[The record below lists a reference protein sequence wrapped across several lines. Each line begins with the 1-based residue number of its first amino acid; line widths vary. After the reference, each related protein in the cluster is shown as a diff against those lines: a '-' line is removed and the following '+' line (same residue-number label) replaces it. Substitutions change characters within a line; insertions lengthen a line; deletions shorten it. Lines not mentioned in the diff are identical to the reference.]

1 MSDLPERL
9 VVVASFLR
17 PEVARQAVTVL
28 QAKGIYSETGTG
40 YYKGRSDED
49 VRVFEA
55 DLHAARAA
63 LGPLIQEE
71 LRRDAVVCPRC
82 SGQHVAPRP
91 AAGLYALVAGLI
103 IAIILAFLRQP
114 PWTSIVAFVAG
125 ALAAPVFE
133 RIVGRWRCEACGK
146 IWVSTAAP
154 R

>member
-9 VVVASFLR
+9 VVVASFVR
-17 PEVARQAVTVL
+17 PEVARRAVTVL
-28 QAKGIYSETGTG
+28 QAEGIYSETGTG

-63 LGPLIQEE
+63 LAPLVQEE

-82 SGQHVAPRP
+82 SGQRVSPRP
-91 AAGLYALVAGLI
+91 AAGLYALVAGLM
-103 IAIILAFLRQP
+103 IAITLAFLRQP
-114 PWTSIVAFVAG
+114 PWTSLVAFIAG
-125 ALAAPVFE
+125 ALGAPVLE
-133 RIVGRWRCEACGK
+133 KLVGRWRCDACGN
-146 IWVSTAAP
+146 IWVRTAPP